1 MIFYRSLW
9 LLALAPLTQYVSAQ
23 QSTPVSYTDPDTGI
37 VFDTWTA
44 SGSRMTFGFTFPE
57 DGQTTNADEFI
68 GYIKCTTPSGKG
80 TGWCGLSYGG
90 PMTNSLLLMAY
101 PHDGDILTSFL
112 WANAQVEPVPYKG
125 KATLTQISSSITA
138 DGFTLI
144 YRCQGCTSWSQDGN
158 SGQLATTSSIAVLGW
173 AHSTTDVID
182 PECPREARMLQHETQ
197 SIFGG
202 QLTSNAFNG
211 DYDQWAKLATKV
223 VDGNC
228 DGGSTPTSTATAEP
242 SSTAAPTGT
251 PVPDETYD
259 YVVVGG
265 GAGGLPIADRL
276 SEAGKKVLLIEKGP
290 PSSGRWGGTRKP
302 DWLGGTNLTRFD
314 VPGLCNEIWADSSGI
329 ACPDTDQMAGCV
341 LGGGT
346 AINAGLWWRPNPQDW
361 DFNFPDGWK
370 AKDMATYEQRVF
382 GRIPGTRYPSMD
394 GKLYLD
400 QGFKVVAGALN
411 KAGWNEVNALE
422 KPGAKNRTYTH
433 PPFMFSNGERGG
445 PLATYLV
452 SAKARNNFKYW
463 TNTQVRRVVRSGGHV
478 TGLEV
483 EPFSGAGY
491 VGTVKLTP
499 ETGRVVLAAGTFGSA
514 KILLRSGIGPD
525 DQLSVVANS
534 SRDGGSMIAKEQ
546 WINLPVGYNLEDH
559 TNTDTVIKHPSVV
572 FYDFYEAYDNPIPS
586 DKNKYLDARSGI
598 LAQAAPN
605 IGPIIFDEISGADGR
620 VRSMQWTAR
629 VEPSLGETSNKSI
642 TISQYLGRG
651 AKSRGRMTITSAL
664 NTVVSGNPY
673 LNDAEDKKAVVK
685 ALDNLRKALSG
696 VEGLEWLQP
705 APGVTSQKYVD
716 DMVVSWSNRR
726 ANHWIGTNKLGKDDG
741 RSGGT
746 AVVDLNT
753 KVYGTDN
760 LFVTDASIFPGMVTT
775 NPSSYIVTVAE
786 RASAA
791 ILALPVSKAQGQYQ
805 QCGGNEWTGSMQCGK
820 GFYCKVLNP
829 FYSQC
834 YPDSE

>member
-1 MIFYRSLW
+1 
-9 LLALAPLTQYVSAQ
+9 
-23 QSTPVSYTDPDTGI
+23 
-37 VFDTWTA
+37 
-44 SGSRMTFGFTFPE
+44 
-57 DGQTTNADEFI
+57 
-68 GYIKCTTPSGKG
+68 
-80 TGWCGLSYGG
+80 
-90 PMTNSLLLMAY
+90 
-101 PHDGDILTSFL
+101 
-112 WANAQVEPVPYKG
+112 
-125 KATLTQISSSITA
+125 
-138 DGFTLI
+138 
-144 YRCQGCTSWSQDGN
+144 
-158 SGQLATTSSIAVLGW
+158 
-173 AHSTTDVID
+173 
-182 PECPREARMLQHETQ
+182 
-197 SIFGG
+197 
-202 QLTSNAFNG
+202 
-211 DYDQWAKLATKV
+211 
-223 VDGNC
+223 
-228 DGGSTPTSTATAEP
+228 
-242 SSTAAPTGT
+242 
-251 PVPDETYD
+251 
-259 YVVVGG
+259 
-265 GAGGLPIADRL
+265 
-276 SEAGKKVLLIEKGP
+276 
-290 PSSGRWGGTRKP
+290 
-302 DWLGGTNLTRFD
+302 
-314 VPGLCNEIWADSSGI
+314 
-329 ACPDTDQMAGCV
+329 MAGCV

-346 AINAGLWWRPNPQDW
+346 AINAGLWWRPNPTDW

-370 AKDMATYEQRVF
+370 AKDMTTYEQRVF

-400 QGFKVVAGALN
+400 QGFKVVAGALD

-433 PPFMFSNGERGG
+433 PPFMFSGGERGG

-491 VGTVKLTP
+491 AGTVKLTP
-499 ETGRVVLAAGTFGSA
+499 ETGRVILAAGTFGSA

-534 SRDGGSMIAKEQ
+534 SRDGGSMITKDQ

-586 DKNKYLDARSGI
+586 DKNKYLGQYSIIFCNLDIMTNLEVDARSGI

-741 RSGGT
+741 RQGGT

-775 NPSSYIVTVAE
+775 NPSAYIVTVAE

-805 QCGGNEWTGSMQCGK
+805 QCGGNEWTGNMQCGK
-820 GFYCKVLNP
+820 GFYCKILNP

-834 YPDSE
+834 YPESKR

>member
-1 MIFYRSLW
+1 MLSFRFSW
-9 LLALAPLTQYVSAQ
+9 LLALVSLAQYVSAQ
-23 QSTPVSYTDPDTGI
+23 QSAPTAYTDASTGI
-37 VFDTWTA
+37 VFDTWA
-44 SGSRMTFGFTFPE
+44 ARKMTFGFSFPSN
-57 DGQTTNADEFI
+57 GQTTDADEFI
-68 GYIKCTTPSGKG
+68 GYLNCATPSGKG

-90 PMTNSLLLMAY
+90 PMTNSLLLFAY
-101 PHDGDILTSFL
+101 PHDGDILTTFM

-125 KATLTQISSSITA
+125 KATLTQISSKITD

-158 SGQLATTSSIAVLGW
+158 SGKLATTSPIAVLGW
-173 AHSTTDVID
+173 AHSITNVID
-182 PECPREARMLQHETQ
+182 PECPREARMLQHEDQ

-202 QLTSNAFNG
+202 QLTSNAFNTK
-211 DYDQWAKLATKV
+211 YDTWAKLATKV
-223 VDGNC
+223 VEGNC
-228 DGGSTPTSTATAEP
+228 DGGEPTATATSQP
-242 SSTAAPTGT
+242 TAPPTGI
-251 PVPDETYD
+251 PIPDETYD

-302 DWLGGTNLTRFD
+302 DWLAGTNLTRFD
-314 VPGLCNEIWADSSGI
+314 VPGLCNELWVDSAGI

-346 AINAGLWWRPNPQDW
+346 AINAGLWWRPNPVDW

-370 AKDMATYEQRVF
+370 AKDMAKYEERVF
-382 GRIPGTRYPSMD
+382 ARIPGTRYPSKD

-400 QGFKVVAGALN
+400 QGFKVVAKGLDQ
-411 KAGWNEVNALE
+411 AGWAEVNSLE
-422 KPGAKNRTYTH
+422 KPAAKNRTYTH
-433 PPFMFSNGERGG
+433 PPFMFSGGERGG

-452 SAKARNNFKYW
+452 SANTRKNFKYW
-463 TNTQVRRVVRSGGHV
+463 TNTQVNRVVRSAGHV

-483 EPFSGAGY
+483 EPFASGGY
-491 VGTVKLTP
+491 AGTVKLTP

-514 KILLRSGIGPD
+514 KILLRSGIGPE
-525 DQLSVVANS
+525 DQLNIVANS
-534 SRDGGSMIAKEQ
+534 SRDGNSMIKKDD

-559 TNTDTVIKHPSVV
+559 TNTDAVIKHPDVV
-572 FYDFYEAYDNPIPS
+572 FYDFYEAYDNPFPA
-586 DKNKYLDARSGI
+586 DEKAYLDKRSGI

-629 VEPSLGETSNKSI
+629 VEASLGETSNKSM
-642 TISQYLGRG
+642 TLSQYLGRG

-664 NTVVSGNPY
+664 NTVVSDNPY
-673 LNDAEDKKAVVK
+673 LNDPEDKKAVVT

-696 VEGLEWLQP
+696 VKGLEWLQP

-741 RSGGT
+741 RQGGT

-760 LFVTDASIFPGMVTT
+760 LFITDASIFPGMVTT
-775 NPSSYIVTVAE
+775 NPSAYFVTAAE
-786 RASAA
+786 KASND
-791 ILALPVSKAQGQYQ
+791 ILALPVSKAQGAYE
-805 QCGGNEWTGSMQCGK
+805 QCGGSKWNGNMQCGK
-820 GFYCKVLNP
+820 GFYCKTLNP
-829 FYSQC
+829 FYAQC
-834 YPDSE
+834 YPNA

>member
-1 MIFYRSLW
+1 MVSYRSLW
-9 LLALAPLTQYVSAQ
+9 LLALAPLP
-23 QSTPVSYTDPDTGI
+23 TPLTDAKTGI
-37 VFDTWTA
+37 KFDTWTA
-44 SGSRMTFGFTFPE
+44 SRMTFGLSFPE

-68 GYIKCTTPSGKG
+68 GYLNCATPNGKG

-90 PMTNSLLLMAY
+90 SMTNSLLLFAY
-101 PHDGDILTSFL
+101 PHDGEILTTFH
-112 WANAQVEPVPYKG
+112 WATAQVEPVAYNG
-125 KATLTQISSSITA
+125 DAVLTQISSSITE

-144 YRCQGCTSWSQDGN
+144 YRCKGCTSWSQDGA
-158 SGQLATTSSIAVLGW
+158 SGRLASTSTIAVLGW
-173 AHSTTDVID
+173 AHSLSNVID
-182 PECPREARMLQHETQ
+182 PECPREARMLQHDTQ
-197 SIFGG
+197 SIFGAT
-202 QLTSNAFNG
+202 LTDNAFNEE
-211 DYDQWAKLATKV
+211 YDDWVKLATKTV
-223 VDGNC
+223 EGDC
-228 DGGSTPTSTATAEP
+228 DGGPSPTATGEPTATAAPP
-242 SSTAAPTGT
+242 SGT

-290 PSSGRWGGTRKP
+290 PSTGRWGGTRKP
-302 DWLGGTNLTRFD
+302 DWLGSTDLTRFD
-314 VPGLCNEIWADSSGI
+314 VPGLCNEIWADSAGI

-346 AINAGLWWRPNPQDW
+346 AINAGLWWRPNPADW

-370 AKDMATYEQRVF
+370 AKDMSKFEERVF
-382 GRIPGTRYPSMD
+382 SRIPGTSVPSMD

-400 QGFKVVAGALN
+400 QGFKVVAGALS
-411 KAGWNEVNALE
+411 KAGWKEVTANKEPA
-422 KPGAKNRTYTH
+422 AKNRTYTH
-433 PPFMFSNGERGG
+433 PPFMFSGGERGG

-452 SAKARNNFKYW
+452 SAAKRNNFKYW

-478 TGLEV
+478 TGIEV
-483 EPFSGAGY
+483 EPFSGGGY
-491 VGTVKLTP
+491 AGTVKLTP

-525 DQLSVVANS
+525 DQLSIVNAS

-559 TNTDTVIKHPSVV
+559 TNTDTVIKHPDVV
-572 FYDFYEAYDNPIPS
+572 FYDFYEAYDDPIPS

-605 IGPIIFDEISGADGR
+605 IGPIIFDEIRGADGR
-620 VRSMQWTAR
+620 TRSMQWTAR
-629 VEPSLGETSNKSI
+629 VEASLGETSNKSI

-664 NTVVSGNPY
+664 NTVVSENPY
-673 LNDAEDKKAVVK
+673 LNDAEDKKAVVA

-696 VEGLEWLQP
+696 VQGLEWLQP

-726 ANHWIGTNKLGKDDG
+726 ANHWIGTNKIGKDDG
-741 RSGGT
+741 RQGGS

-753 KVYGTDN
+753 KVWGTDN
-760 LFVTDASIFPGMVTT
+760 LFVTDASIFPGMVTA
-775 NPSSYIVTVAE
+775 NPSAYIVTVAE
-786 RASAA
+786 RASDA
-791 ILALPVSKAQGQYQ
+791 ILALPVAKAQGQYQ
-805 QCGGNEWTGSMQCGK
+805 QCGGAEWNGSMQCGK

-834 YPDSE
+834 YPEGK